1 MQNKL
6 RKIEDFFRSAR
17 PPYKWEWIVLGILI
31 FIPFISCFYGD
42 TMSILIYENHF
53 FGAIMDGDGLLSY
66 YDYVMNNLG
75 TGNYATYDFPMYI
88 VLGIWGAPLWFFWGA
103 KGISPLSSFVA
114 KIYGK
119 SIFLAA
125 FAVTVFLVYFIC
137 KELKVSKERAIW
149 GAFIY
154 ASSVMIYVSICLNGQ
169 TDILGLVFILAGILS
184 YVRGRNVW
192 FIIFYAI
199 AVPFKM
205 YALFTFVPLLLLREK
220 KIWKIGVQTLGAISI
235 RVISNMLFDPSS
247 PAIQEKARFESEL
260 FNRLTAQRLPLLN
273 GSVPVVIL
281 LLGVVCVF
289 CYLKQIESKEELDKY
304 SVFIPLLAMGCLF
317 VSFESSSY
325 WYLHL
330 TPFLAI
336 MLVYNWGNMKIC
348 MLFESVAMICLT
360 AANYA
365 TRAWAFEIY
374 FYPEMALGKLFG
386 DYNALETPVMLIDL
400 CGRVG
405 LVKYAGCVYAVYTVL
420 LFTVIFLSRPS
431 KINREGENIPIR
443 GYAVLRLA
451 ANAFV
456 AYIPAILYLYNV
468 YLAHKS

>member
-125 FAVTVFLVYFIC
+125 FAVTVFLVYLIC
-137 KELKVSKERAIW
+137 KELKVSKERAVW

-154 ASSVMIYVSICLNGQ
+154 ASICLNGQ

-247 PAIQEKARFESEL
+247 PAIQEKARFESEM